1 MPVHHDM
8 LGQTPSATE
17 RILFPIADPALG
29 TQASL
34 AYENVLNPGAEVP
47 LHQHPVEEVIVCLSG
62 VAECSFGGG
71 PWQRYEP
78 GSVLIIPPNTPHS
91 LRNIGPGLLRQ
102 LAFMP
107 TSVNQTEWLQPK
119 GSVA

>member
-1 MPVHHDM
+1 MPVHHNM

-17 RILFPIADPALG
+17 RILFPIADQALG

-34 AYENVLNPGAEVP
+34 LYENVLNPGADVP
-47 LHQHPVEEVIVCLSG
+47 LHQHPFEEVIVCIAG
-62 VAECSFGGG
+62 VAECSLNSG

-107 TSVNQTEWLQPK
+107 TSDNQTIWLDPK
-119 GSVA
+119 GSVE

>member
-1 MPVHHDM
+1 M
-8 LGQTPSATE
+8 LGRTPSATE
-17 RILFPIADPALG
+17 RILFPIADQALG
-29 TQASL
+29 THASL
-34 AYENVLNPGAEVP
+34 VYENVLNPGITVP
-47 LHQHPVEEVIVCLSG
+47 LHQHPCEEVIVCTAG
-62 VAECSFGGG
+62 VAECSLNGE

-107 TSVNQTEWLQPK
+107 TVVNQTVWLEHK
-119 GSVA
+119 GSVE